1 MKKLHIILL
10 SAALLLAGCT
20 RDPEI
25 TDPAPLPASSGLII
39 KAACSAVT
47 RTDINEGKSTWEA
60 GRPHHGRLRRR
71 CLRIHRR
78 RSRHHDHLHQRSGHH
93 LLRCVQAA
101 DSLLPRHDRRRHG
114 RRGGPGATISFQG
127 AEQVNTA
134 CAPLVGTPLENNLS
148 DGALHVSF
156 RNIFSVVELRIDA
169 GELDSPARSITVEPA
184 SEEGFEGWLTFTGT
198 VDPATLA
205 LTPAPDGTARS

>member
-60 GRPHHGRLRRR
+60 GD
-71 CLRIHRR
+71 RIT
-78 RSRHHDHLHQRSGHH
+78 
-93 LLRCVQAA
+93 V
-101 DSLLPRHDRRRHG
+101 
-114 RRGGPGATISFQG
+114 
-127 AEQVNTA
+127 VY
-134 CAPLVGTPLENNLS
+134 
-148 DGALHVSF
+148 DGAAY
-156 RNIFSVVELRIDA
+156 EY
-169 GELDSPARSITVEPA
+169 
-184 SEEGFEGWLTFTGT
+184 
-198 VDPATLA
+198 
-205 LTPAPDGTARS
+205 TAA